1 MTDRAVLQTEIEASG
16 MVSGRNVA
24 VRSIDDIKRAA
35 AGGADG
41 LKRYDVAI
49 RGVGSALQ
57 NSNAAGSASIRT
69 LGEQIRQAT
78 GLARAY
84 TQGEEA
90 VRRYNVE
97 MRVEEALA
105 KANITA
111 TGAQGRALANL
122 VRQREAAT
130 AAVEREKAAL
140 AQRTAAAEAEAVANS
155 QQVGMLS
162 RLQSA
167 YLASAVAGA
176 VVVGAIRDVA
186 SAALEAEA
194 NERRLA
200 SAVERRGE
208 TFRMSTAD
216 LVAMAS
222 QFERTTA
229 FEDDAIQKAQAILLR
244 FDEIDATN
252 IREVL
257 AATLDFAE
265 ATGQDAASAATAF
278 GKALLVPGEA
288 MRSLKEVGIDL
299 TQQQQDMVEAWN
311 ETGQSAKSVALLV
324 GMMNAKIGGEAEKA
338 AQTGAGGIKQL
349 DAAIGNL
356 KETLGGLASS
366 REALVFLQMLAAGV
380 RGVDEAIKRD
390 GIDAKIGKFLLL
402 PGLTSAANAWK
413 IVAEEL
419 GLTADKIDEV
429 KRAAASVSQI
439 PSPPPIVPKK
449 SKEELDAAAAA
460 AKALADRYQDLVDK
474 AFPASAAARQLADDV
489 KFLRDYMASA
499 KVPLDVQNTIIANLT
514 GKWAEYGIT
523 LESNVIPQMDAVID
537 RAALIGTMKAPKVEA
552 AKMTIESIDIRESFE
567 REMADA
573 STAVA
578 RNLEGDLKG
587 SFSGAIADLLTGGED
602 VAKKLG
608 DAIKASLANA
618 VADYLS
624 SMLVALAKELAVRLA
639 NAAKEAAAR
648 RALDAAGGGPMQSTG
663 GAGSLSSLFGGSS
676 AMSGLGTFA
685 AVIGV
690 FAAAVAVF
698 KHQTDRHEAVQYGTI
713 SGAVATG
720 GAVQYDYTGKLD
732 QTGPQVAAAIGSL
745 LNAFQEAT
753 GAFILGTASAEVQI
767 RNDKERFRALVN
779 GVLVGEFETVNE
791 AIIAAA
797 KGAFLGSN
805 LSAELDPILA
815 QVIGNFKGTDPQD
828 LIDTLNSVRAITDEL
843 SGISEIEVRLRDL
856 PTKVA
861 AMSSE
866 LMRNGVAYDDA
877 RALAERWRVS
887 QLADIRDEL
896 TGRQKTNAELMAE
909 QERKAAMYNAEVTL
923 LKAET
928 QLKRDELAARV
939 AALEASG
946 NLFEGQVTLDQ
957 ATITA
962 YSSYLQAKNEIFE
975 QEVGINQWYLET
987 MGVAANASLLTLK
1000 AQLAALDQMLANM
1013 PDLINPGEIRL
1024 PNSGGGHGGG
1034 GNVNVGPSRADLRRD
1049 FLEEIDQIAL
1059 GGLPQA
1065 VQGVMSLGDQLA
1077 DLARRAQEL
1086 GVSEDRL
1093 AAARQVLIDQQK
1105 KSILDPIRS
1114 YLDPSQ
1120 GGTAGMSDW
1129 QVRAQEIQSAFDEA
1143 RQANQ
1148 ALIDETGERAI
1159 AFWRLNEAEIEALHQ
1174 LAEDAVDSLGLPLEN
1189 TRDQIAAWTDTL
1201 AFLTESLNSGAMSA
1215 ERYGQVVGEV
1225 AQQAEVQFLSLAQS
1239 ILEQM
1244 GATKEAAAIKAQ
1256 LEQAN
1261 FYMQIAQLNLLFN
1274 ALSALGK
1281 LGEELQNKLSPILDF
1296 INDPANWPDFS
1307 VQPTQTQSNYDNGQS
1322 AIEAARARREQAL
1335 VSALDRLRAIQERY
1349 VSLRE
1354 NATISELSGATLQQ
1368 RSDAAL
1374 ALLNS
1379 TITQA
1384 QAGNLDALEQV
1395 PELFTQYMQILGQ
1408 FIDPSSAQYQAMRDA
1423 LMQQIGGLENGIAGV
1438 LAGAQSPAQQQV
1450 HELQNIADILTE
1462 MRDLWGITRP
1472 WNPGSGLATILPGP
1486 SAGGGTTAGGGNWDQ
1501 NPHAGQVY
1509 YGWQWGW
1516 HPLGWSPGGQ
1526 TPPDPFS
1533 APSSRVR
1540 SGTVAVSDPAAAAAL
1555 TAVANRLLQI
1565 ESKLERGFSKSAG
1578 ATDRQTE
1585 FMKASGV
1592 TVTSARSRQK
1602 WAAERDEA
1610 AS

>member
-1 MTDRAVLQTEIEASG
+1 MADRAVLQTEIEASG

-24 VRSIDDIKRAA
+24 VHSLDDIKRAA
-35 AGGADG
+35 AGSAEGLGRFDRSLRGLGA
-41 LKRYDVAI
+41 
-49 RGVGSALQ
+49 SLQ
-57 NSNAAGSASIRT
+57 SSNAAGSASIRT

-140 AQRTAAAEAEAVANS
+140 AKRTAAAEAEAVANS
-155 QQVGMLS
+155 KQVGMLS
-162 RLQSA
+162 RLQSK

-244 FDEIDATN
+244 FDEIDASN
-252 IREVL
+252 IRDVL

-288 MRSLKEVGIDL
+288 MRSLKEVGITL
-299 TQQQQDMVEAWN
+299 TQQQQDMVDAWN
-311 ETGQSAKSVALLV
+311 QTGQSARSVSLLV
-324 GMMNAKIGGEAEKA
+324 GMMNDKIGGEAEKA
-338 AQTGAGGIKQL
+338 ARTGEGGIRQFT
-349 DAAIGNL
+349 AAVGNL
-356 KETLGGLASS
+356 KETIGAGLIPDLSSVTRLLQAINQAASGGNFSLAEMFVPFANSDFLDELGKIHDLELALS
-366 REALVFLQMLAAGV
+366 LVGDRV
-380 RGVDEAIKRD
+380 RGVKDAQPFIK
-390 GIDAKIGKFLLL
+390 
-402 PGLTSAANAWK
+402 
-413 IVAEEL
+413 
-419 GLTADKIDEV
+419 
-429 KRAAASVSQI
+429 
-439 PSPPPIVPKK
+439 PKT
-449 SKEELDAAAAA
+449 KEELDAAAAA
-460 AKALADRYQDLVDK
+460 AKALSERYQDLHDR
-474 AFPASAAARQLADDV
+474 AFPASAAAKKLADEV
-489 KFLRDYMASA
+489 KFLREQSSEFA
-499 KVPLDVQNTIIANLT
+499 KLTLPEQNTMLANLT
-514 GKWAEYGIT
+514 GEWAQYGIT

-537 RAALIGTMKAPKVEA
+537 RAALIGTLKAPKVEA
-552 AKMTIESIDIRESFE
+552 AKMTIESIDIRASFE

-608 DAIKASLANA
+608 DAIRASLANA

-815 QVIGNFKGTDPQD
+815 QVIGNFKGTDPQA
-828 LIDTLNSVRAITDEL
+828 LIETLQSVRAITDEL

-1000 AQLAALDQMLANM
+1000 AQLAALDAMLANM
-1013 PDLINPGEIRL
+1013 PDLIAPGEIRL
-1024 PNSGGGHGGG
+1024 PNAGHGGHGGG
-1034 GNVNVGPSRADLRRD
+1034 NVNINTGPTEQEQRALDFQAFLDNQFRASLTGLAGQLYDLNEAFDAQARAAAEVEGG
-1049 FLEEIDQIAL
+1049 EE
-1059 GGLPQA
+1059 
-1065 VQGVMSLGDQLA
+1065 
-1077 DLARRAQEL
+1077 
-1086 GVSEDRL
+1086 RL
-1093 AAARQVLIDQQK
+1093 AAARAAALAR
-1105 KSILDPIRS
+1105 L
-1114 YLDPSQ
+1114 
-1120 GGTAGMSDW
+1120 
-1129 QVRAQEIQSAFDEA
+1129 QEDTINGLGSPM
-1143 RQANQ
+1143 
-1148 ALIDETGERAI
+1148 
-1159 AFWRLNEAEIEALHQ
+1159 EAL
-1174 LAEDAVDSLGLPLEN
+1174 
-1189 TRDQIAAWTDTL
+1189 RDRFAALREAL
-1201 AFLTESLNSGAMSA
+1201 AFLFSQMDKGAASTSHFQQVLAELQQQASLEMLGLAAEIADAFGMDKQAAAFRQKVSELELQLKVIQLHLLYQEYQALGLISGA
-1215 ERYGQVVGEV
+1215 
-1225 AQQAEVQFLSLAQS
+1225 
-1239 ILEQM
+1239 LESM
-1244 GATKEAAAIKAQ
+1244 FK
-1256 LEQAN
+1256 
-1261 FYMQIAQLNLLFN
+1261 
-1274 ALSALGK
+1274 
-1281 LGEELQNKLSPILDF
+1281 DF
-1296 INDPANWPDFS
+1296 FTFIDDPANWPDFS
-1307 VQPTQTQSNYDNGQS
+1307 VQTTQPQSNYDNGQS